1 MTEEVEDV
9 DVDEPVITKK
19 KKLLPEEIENLKTR
33 RLVDKIQR
41 TKTAKVEKRVEV
53 REKQKSKKE
62 FERAAKRAVP
72 DTKPS
77 KEKTEEIVGEILP
90 EGESFSSV
98 ISKLFPKLSSSD
110 VKKITNL
117 PYLSANSPYFMEV
130 LDVLHTVD
138 SKKAINFL
146 ENVKN
151 PEELIFDAPAV
162 KPLRDRELLEVRA
175 ATESLE
181 TKEGLFVC
189 PRCGSKK
196 TTATLKQ
203 TRSSDEPMTAK
214 IVCSNCSHK
223 WSEG

>member
-1 MTEEVEDV
+1 MTEEAEDV

-19 KKLLPEEIENLKTR
+19 KKPLPEEIENLKTR

-41 TKTAKVEKRVEV
+41 KKTAKVEKKAEG

-62 FERAAKRAVP
+62 FERAAKRAIP

-77 KEKTEEIVGEILP
+77 TEKIEEIVAEILP

-98 ISKLFPKLSSSD
+98 VTKLFPKLSSSD

-117 PYLSANSPYFMEV
+117 PYVGDNSPYFMEV
-130 LDVLHTVD
+130 LDVLHTMD
-138 SKKAINFL
+138 SKKAISFL
-146 ENVKN
+146 ESVKN
-151 PEELIFDAPAV
+151 PEDLIFGAPAV
-162 KPLRDRELLEVRA
+162 KTFRDRELLEVRA

-181 TKEGLFVC
+181 TKSGLFIC
-189 PRCGSKK
+189 PRCGSNK

-214 IVCSNCSHK
+214 IVCSNCTHK